1 MSDIGI
7 VERLR
12 NYDTCHDGDID
23 EAADMIE
30 FLLGSLQSHSIKMNG
45 EHSWRWHSG
54 WPLSSVRAS
63 TAEEAVRQ
71 AIKLIKS
78 EPGANL

>member
-30 FLLGSLQSHSIKMNG
+30 FLLGSLQSHSLKMDG
-45 EHSWRWHSG
+45 GHSWR
-54 WPLSSVRAS
+54 
-63 TAEEAVRQ
+63 
-71 AIKLIKS
+71 
-78 EPGANL
+78 

>member
-1 MSDIGI
+1 MSEIGI

-12 NYDTCHDGDID
+12 NYDDCHDGDID

-30 FLLGSLQSHSIKMNG
+30 FLLGSLQSHSPKMDG
-45 EHSWRWHSG
+45 QRSWMWHAG

-63 TAEEAVRQ
+63 TAEEAVKQ
-71 AIKLIKS
+71 AIELIKS
-78 EPGANL
+78 EPGAN